1 MAIIYPPT
9 SFSFIV
15 NGISTLEGIDSQFQS
30 VSGLSAEIETE
41 EYIEGG
47 ENRFKHQ
54 LPTRTKYNNLILRR
68 GMIQNSELI
77 EWCKKSIVNLDFQLK
92 DLIVTL
98 NGGKESSAPLMV
110 WKVIGAYPVKWEI
123 SEFNAEE
130 NKLAIET
137 VELKYKY
144 FTIENKYKVIK

>member
-30 VSGLSAEIETE
+30 VSGLSAEVETE

-54 LPTRTKYNNLILRR
+54 LPTRTKYSNLILKR
-68 GMIQNSELI
+68 GMIQSSELI
-77 EWCKKSIVNLDFQLK
+77 EWCKKSMVNLDFELK
-92 DLIVTL
+92 DLIITL
-98 NGGKESSAPLMV
+98 NGGQESSAPLMV
-110 WKVIGAYPVKWEI
+110 WKVIGAYPVKWEV

-144 FTIENKYKVIK
+144 FTIENKYKAVK

>member
-30 VSGLSAEIETE
+30 VSGLSSEIETE